1 MGRIFTLGLAVAL
14 TIPAFA
20 DVPTDVRDRG
30 IAATVRVTDAADATS
45 GSGVIIAQSGGH
57 AYVLTAQHVAPKAD
71 AVEVRTTRG
80 KPVKAEVL
88 ARSAH
93 ADLAVLRF
101 AAADLPAPV
110 SLGTT
115 GKTPEQVISV
125 GWEEGATPMAR
136 AEEIKG
142 TVRLRRPGQS
152 STVHCWEAAHPPANG
167 RSGGPLMDQAGHV
180 IGIASGHDGSHG
192 YYVHIDEI
200 HAFLKANALRWL
212 TDDDR

>member
-1 MGRIFTLGLAVAL
+1 LGRIFTLGLAIAL
-14 TIPAFA
+14 TTPAFA
-20 DVPTDVRDRG
+20 DEPTEVRDRG
-30 IAATVRVTDAADATS
+30 VAATVHVSDAADATS
-45 GSGVIIAQSGGH
+45 GSGVIIARSGGH

-71 AVEVRTTRG
+71 TVEVRTTRG

-88 ARSAH
+88 ARSAQ

-101 AAADLPAPV
+101 AAVDLPAPV
-110 SLGTT
+110 SLGAT

-142 TVRLRRPGQS
+142 TVRLRRPGES
-152 STVHCWEAAHPPANG
+152 STVLCWEAAHPPANG
-167 RSGGPLMDQAGHV
+167 RSGGPLIDQAGRV
-180 IGIASGHDGSHG
+180 VGIASGHDGTAG
-192 YYVHIDEI
+192 YYVHVDEI

-212 TDDDR
+212 TEDDR